1 MNDIRL
7 HEKKIKR
14 RFAPLWLFVIATL
27 ILLVIVAVSTA
38 IWNPLKERP
47 LRGEHLYVDYTPD
60 KQMWYIAGTEI
71 TGTDTKTLTGGVFRI
86 IVNKEDGGTGSTGSL
101 HITAT
106 NTQSG
111 EILSDETIPRAV
123 DYTVDTHG
131 KGAQFKVVAWGF
143 SGDMRIYETNV

>member
-1 MNDIRL
+1 MNNSQFPTKKVKRKTL
-7 HEKKIKR
+7 H
-14 RFAPLWLFVIATL
+14 AGMFVILTL
-27 ILLVIVAVSTA
+27 ILVVLVAAFAMLRDPYSK
-38 IWNPLKERP
+38 PF
-47 LRGEHLYVDYTPD
+47 RGEHLYVDYTPD

-71 TGTDTKTLTGGVFRI
+71 TSTETKTLTGGVFRI
-86 IVNKEDGGTGSTGSL
+86 IVNKEDGGSRSTGSL

-106 NTQSG
+106 DTQSG

-131 KGAQFKVVAWGF
+131 KGAQFKVVARDF